1 MFFPGSSIGGSCP
14 AGFFLGFSRS
24 WLRTEPRALASG
36 VAAVAL
42 LLAGCTVGPNY
53 KRPAVAVPDQYRG
66 AAPGTAAEASL
77 ADARWP
83 EAFPDDTL
91 KQLIS
96 TAIEHNFDLAL
107 ASERI
112 EEARARYRIAGANQY
127 PFVYAGVEGVG
138 TQSSTIGATVNKVP
152 TLPVPITYTQVGAAL
167 SWELDLWGRIRRLK
181 ESARANYLG
190 TEEARRGVV
199 VSLIG
204 DVAGGYFTLRERDLE
219 LQIARGTREIA
230 ERNLHLVGL
239 RHDLGAATGLEVHQA
254 EQFRYLATVREASV
268 ERDIG
273 QAENALSL
281 LLGDL
286 PGDIP
291 RGKPID
297 AFVLPP
303 QLPAGLPS
311 SLIGRRPDIREAE
324 QKLIAANAQIGV
336 AKANYFPQV
345 SLTGAL
351 GGQSRALTDLFTAP
365 ARYWTLAPNALL
377 PIFTAGQVRVA
388 VRLTEAQKR
397 EMLIGYQ
404 KTVYTAFREV
414 SDALIRYDRTRQQR
428 GQQDLLVQALTET
441 TRLATLRYQGGADS
455 YLQVLNAE
463 SDLFQAQLAQA
474 QLRLQEL
481 LAYVDFYRALG
492 GGWQ

>member
-1 MFFPGSSIGGSCP
+1 M
-14 AGFFLGFSRS
+14 
-24 WLRTEPRALASG
+24 ALA
-36 VAAVAL
+36 V

-53 KRPAVAVPDQYRG
+53 KRPSVAVPDSYRG
-66 AAPGTAAEASL
+66 AASAAASL

-83 EAFPDDTL
+83 ETFPDDTL

-96 TAIEHNFDLAL
+96 TALEHDFDLAL

-127 PFVYAGVEGVG
+127 PFVYAGIQGVG
-138 TQSSTIGATVNKVP
+138 TQTSTIGSAVNP
-152 TLPVPITYTQVGAAL
+152 ASTRPEAITYSQVGAAL

-181 ESARANYLG
+181 ESARADYLA
-190 TEEARRGVV
+190 TEEARRGVT

-219 LQIARGTREIA
+219 LQIARATHDIA
-230 ERNLHLVGL
+230 DRNLKLVRL
-239 RHDLGAATGLEVHQA
+239 RHDHGAATGLDVHQA
-254 EQFRYLATVREASV
+254 EQFLYTATVREASV

-281 LLGDL
+281 LLGSL

-297 AFVLPP
+297 SFALPP
-303 QLPAGLPS
+303 QLPPGLPS
-311 SLIGRRPDIREAE
+311 SLIDRRPDIREAE
-324 QKLIAANAQIGV
+324 QKLISANAQIGA
-336 AKANYFPQV
+336 AKAYYFPQV
-345 SLTGAL
+345 SLTGAF
-351 GGQSRALTDLFTAP
+351 GGQSRALTELFTAP

-404 KTVYTAFREV
+404 KTIYTAFREV

-474 QLRLQEL
+474 QLHLQEL
-481 LAYVDFYRALG
+481 QAYVDFYRALG